1 MKKYLSGITLT
12 IIFSL
17 FSHGYATSPNLSV
30 VNDRDIVI
38 ISVENQAHI
47 DYGLSYP
54 ITYELTIPENIGNL
68 KAYKK
73 FKSQQNWELIEA
85 KTDQDFF
92 NGIEAIRFDYD
103 QNIAFLSIA
112 FSNISDSIF
121 FKITDSYENNIN
133 TPYIGMSQYYDNRK
147 AVVTITADDWADW
160 SNEKFIQTCENMRI
174 FNLWLSCAVIT
185 NIQNPNTWSSIQ
197 EQLDIGYVEVIAHS
211 RTHPYI
217 PYIDIEGEVLGS
229 KQDLINNLDLS
240 GHNSSGD
247 NEYIYAWV
255 APYGEYDYTIDTMTS
270 VGKYLISRLFY
281 WDDNYFSNWN
291 NELNKFDPVGA
302 SIEVG
307 SSYYWGSTDINE
319 LNGTYDS
326 VIESNGIYH
335 LMTHPNILEWNED
348 FTWDH
353 LEYISNKKNIWY
365 VGFGHLYL
373 YRFFHNA
380 YSENNLK
387 HIKEKNIIPKT
398 IKLIQN
404 YPNPFNPITE
414 IRYNLSENLF
424 VYVTV
429 YDMLG
434 NIVKNLVNK
443 NQNSGSKSVQWN
455 ATNNQG
461 ESVSAGVYLY
471 KIQAGDFSQTK
482 KMILLK

>member
-1 MKKYLSGITLT
+1 MLFRLNPKKIVVVSSAPQIRYPDCYGIDM
-12 IIFSL
+12 
-17 FSHGYATSPNLSV
+17 A
-30 VNDRDIVI
+30 
-38 ISVENQAHI
+38 
-47 DYGLSYP
+47 
-54 ITYELTIPENIGNL
+54 
-68 KAYKK
+68 K
-73 FKSQQNWELIEA
+73 IE
-85 KTDQDFF
+85 DF
-92 NGIEAIRFDYD
+92 
-103 QNIAFLSIA
+103 IAFRA
-112 FSNISDSIF
+112 
-121 FKITDSYENNIN
+121 
-133 TPYIGMSQYYDNRK
+133 
-147 AVVTITADDWADW
+147 A
-160 SNEKFIQTCENMRI
+160 
-174 FNLWLSCAVIT
+174 
-185 NIQNPNTWSSIQ
+185 
-197 EQLDIGYVEVIAHS
+197 
-211 RTHPYI
+211 
-217 PYIDIEGEVLGS
+217 IEIHR
-229 KQDLINNLDLS
+229 D
-240 GHNSSGD
+240 
-247 NEYIYAWV
+247 
-255 APYGEYDYTIDTMTS
+255 
-270 VGKYLISRLFY
+270 
-281 WDDNYFSNWN
+281 
-291 NELNKFDPVGA
+291 
-302 SIEVG
+302 
-307 SSYYWGSTDINE
+307 
-319 LNGTYDS
+319 NGTYDS

-443 NQNSGSKSVQWN
+443 NQNSGSKSVQWD